1 MLLPGVY
8 GEGDDDEPWPTGT
21 SSRHFAQ
28 RVASR
33 GVDEGI
39 GRGVRSRL
47 AVPEDVGALTV
58 LMDRSNRG
66 AAARLSR
73 RGADRIEPGDRAS
86 THSSSTMGPFLVES
100 GADIAGCGGWS
111 RRATL
116 YGGNHTPGRDS
127 QLLDPSVD
135 PARVRAMYTNP
146 AYARRGVGRL
156 ILSLCE
162 AAAAAEGFRS
172 SSLCPLSPASLSMR
186 RTGSGS
192 SDLRTQPEG
201 RLCRLSGWRSR
212 SSQACSAERLLY
224 RVDLRSSRTFREIHA
239 ACGSVLSLGSAVNVY
254 RGSAVT
260 GPTPRLV
267 QLRAS

>member
-1 MLLPGVY
+1 MANRYFESPLHNASQV
-8 GEGDDDEPWPTGT
+8 EASTKE
-21 SSRHFAQ
+21 SSAEFT
-28 RVASR
+28 
-33 GVDEGI
+33 
-39 GRGVRSRL
+39 SRL

-66 AAARLSR
+66 LQRAAFLDEAQIASSR
-73 RGADRIEPGDRAS
+73 SWAS
-86 THSSSTMGPFLVES
+86 THSSSTMGPVP
-100 GADIAGCGGWS
+100 GRDRTDIAGCGGWS

-162 AAAAAEGFRS
+162 AAAAAEGFELMS
-172 SSLCPLSPASLSMR
+172 TLSGEPLYTAYGFRALGRLEDS
-186 RTGSGS
+186 TG
-192 SDLRTQPEG
+192 G

-212 SSQACSAERLLY
+212 SSQACSADACS
-224 RVDLRSSRTFREIHA
+224 RVDLRRPGRFEIHA

-260 GPTPRLV
+260 GPTPRSSSSSGLHE
-267 QLRAS
+267 